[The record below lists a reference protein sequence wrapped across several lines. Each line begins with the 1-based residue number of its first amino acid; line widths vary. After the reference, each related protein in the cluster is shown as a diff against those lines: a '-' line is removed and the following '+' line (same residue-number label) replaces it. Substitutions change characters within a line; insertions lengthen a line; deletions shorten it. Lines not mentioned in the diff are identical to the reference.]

1 MACALTQGYTRKA
14 CKDPS
19 GIKRVLLGEWANVL
33 WTDNTKFAL
42 TANVVTT
49 LTMTTGKQMWSY
61 AQVPGVANFKST
73 GKGNAAS
80 GGYGYDITGTIQIP
94 EIATL
99 TLEEAALLDK
109 NNLFAIV
116 ELQNGDYYLYG
127 YEYGLDAVSD
137 TDTGTAMDDFKGDI
151 ISFTGMATVKPK
163 KVTTALIAVLLAPAA

>member
-19 GIKRVLLGEWANVL
+19 GIKRVLLGAWGNVA
-33 WTDNTKFAL
+33 WDSADFAM

-49 LTMTTGKQMWSY
+49 LIMGDGTQMWSY

-94 EIATL
+94 EISTL
-99 TLEEAALLDK
+99 TLEEANLLDK

-116 ELQNGDYYLYG
+116 QLQNGDYYLYG

-163 KVTTALIAVLLAPAA
+163 KVNSALIAALLAPAA